1 MKGQICL
8 VAISW
13 EISIVFEECCKPLG
27 RSLLSLWTHG
37 KSAFYNFMLCLRI
50 QIGENRVCE
59 NIALP
64 WSTRTAELVGH

>member
-13 EISIVFEECCKPLG
+13 EISRVFEECCKPLG
-27 RSLLSLWTHG
+27 RSLLSLQTLG

-50 QIGENRVCE
+50 
-59 NIALP
+59 
-64 WSTRTAELVGH
+64 

>member
-27 RSLLSLWTHG
+27 RSLLSLQTLG

-50 QIGENRVCE
+50 
-59 NIALP
+59 
-64 WSTRTAELVGH
+64 